1 MIMSLHIPHWGD
13 SIDNLVTDVRPH
25 CLCYSN
31 ALTAPAR
38 AKLYI
43 CRLNQPV
50 GKGEAEEHW
59 LQQPSG
65 GPKVTGLTRWGANF
79 SGIRFTCG
87 CCRTTLFDHWLAQLR
102 NTPDSDPTGGGDTE
116 RRESHLATWHAATD

>member
-38 AKLYI
+38 AQNVYLSLKSA
-43 CRLNQPV
+43 C
-50 GKGEAEEHW
+50 GEGRGRGT
-59 LQQPSG
+59 L
-65 GPKVTGLTRWGANF
+65 VTTTVRWPQGYRADQM
-79 SGIRFTCG
+79 G
-87 CCRTTLFDHWLAQLR
+87 
-102 NTPDSDPTGGGDTE
+102 
-116 RRESHLATWHAATD
+116 REFLGH